1 MLATYNTYWKW
12 DTDMDYFDE
21 DRLYSVNEFY
31 ESAEK
36 QRKELKKSGVIS
48 EEEIENKRALLLG
61 AQFVS
66 KKYIEQ

>member
-1 MLATYNTYWKW
+1 
-12 DTDMDYFDE
+12 MDYFDE

-66 KKYIEQ
+66 NI

>member
-1 MLATYNTYWKW
+1 
-12 DTDMDYFDE
+12 MDYFDE

-66 KKYIEQ
+66 KKYIEQMEENPDEYP